1 MALLSG
7 GPGSAAAKEAAG
19 ALDRLA
25 SGVHTTAAVLEE
37 VARTTAD
44 CSSWNS
50 LHAKLR
56 NCASEQLQVAV
67 NEGTDAAALH
77 HAIILARAVPL
88 EKSVID
94 HAAER
99 LREVADTELQ
109 NRREALGLGSLELPN
124 EFMCPLTLDK
134 MRGMLLPPHLPLAR
148 TLHCRHACP
157 RCVTD
162 PVVASD
168 GHSYERSAIL
178 PVINGGNGLSPLTRE
193 QLQPNVLVPNRNL
206 KKRILEFE
214 GNVLDAVDEV
224 SRRRDETEASLCQQ
238 LAAAKEQA
246 INLTL
251 ALSALSSISSALSSI
266 SGTRP

>member
-1 MALLSG
+1 MPTRSG
-7 GPGSAAAKEAAG
+7 RSG
-19 ALDRLA
+19 ATH
-25 SGVHTTAAVLEE
+25 SGWARMSSLTSSCARSRSTRCE
-37 VARTTAD
+37 V
-44 CSSWNS
+44 C
-50 LHAKLR
+50 
-56 NCASEQLQVAV
+56 
-67 NEGTDAAALH
+67 
-77 HAIILARAVPL
+77 
-88 EKSVID
+88 
-94 HAAER
+94 
-99 LREVADTELQ
+99 
-109 NRREALGLGSLELPN
+109 RRPRHSHRPQH
-124 EFMCPLTLDK
+124 
-134 MRGMLLPPHLPLAR
+134 R
-148 TLHCRHACP
+148 RHACP

-224 SRRRDETEASLCQQ
+224 SRRRDETEASLRQQ

-246 INLTL
+246 ITLTL
-251 ALSALSSISSALSSI
+251 ALSTLSSI

>member
-1 MALLSG
+1 
-7 GPGSAAAKEAAG
+7 
-19 ALDRLA
+19 
-25 SGVHTTAAVLEE
+25 
-37 VARTTAD
+37 
-44 CSSWNS
+44 
-50 LHAKLR
+50 
-56 NCASEQLQVAV
+56 
-67 NEGTDAAALH
+67 
-77 HAIILARAVPL
+77 
-88 EKSVID
+88 
-94 HAAER
+94 
-99 LREVADTELQ
+99 
-109 NRREALGLGSLELPN
+109 
-124 EFMCPLTLDK
+124 MCRHRHPCHP
-134 MRGMLLPPHLPLAR
+134 RHS
-148 TLHCRHACP
+148 LHCRHASS

-224 SRRRDETEASLCQQ
+224 SRRRDETEASLRQQ

-246 INLTL
+246 ITLTL
-251 ALSALSSISSALSSI
+251 ALSTLSSI